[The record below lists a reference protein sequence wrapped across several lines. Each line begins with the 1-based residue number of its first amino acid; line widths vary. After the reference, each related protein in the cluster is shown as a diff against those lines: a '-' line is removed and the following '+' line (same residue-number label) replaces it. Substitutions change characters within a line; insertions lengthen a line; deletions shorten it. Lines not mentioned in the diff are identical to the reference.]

1 MPESRSWLAF
11 DLGAESG
18 RAFTGSLKSGILTI
32 KEVHR
37 FPNEPLACGHSLHW
51 DVERLW
57 REMRQVLASTDGNLE
72 GIGVDSWGVDYALLD
87 ARGELLENPHHYRD
101 VRNPPA
107 MAAAHDLISREEIY
121 AETGI
126 QFLPFNTI
134 YQLLA
139 AKRQSP
145 EILRAAK
152 QLLMIPD
159 LFNYWLTGKA
169 ACEYTDSTTTQ
180 LVNPH
185 TRSWSQVLIEK
196 LEFPSHLF
204 GEIIEPGTILGGHPA
219 GTPVIAT
226 VSHDTASAVA
236 SVTARE
242 NTAFLSSGTWS
253 LLGIELDAPVLTSE
267 ALVLNFTNE
276 GGSAGTT
283 RLLKNVMGLWMLQG
297 CKRSWAAVGHDYE
310 YATLI
315 DEAML
320 QPAFET
326 LIDPDDPTFLNPA
339 DMPDAIDAYCRRTQ
353 QPNPNSPGAY
363 ARAILESLAFK
374 YRSVIA
380 GIEKLTGSRIQQIRV
395 IGGGSKNRCLN
406 QFTADATG
414 RRVIAGPSE
423 AAVLGNLGV
432 QMMATGGAG
441 SLKEMRA
448 IVERSFPTEVYEPAD
463 HDAWRQ
469 ELERFDQY
477 CELSYA

>member
-18 RAFTGSLKSGILTI
+18 RAFTGSLKSGVLTV
-32 KEVHR
+32 KEIHR
-37 FPNEPLACGHSLHW
+37 FANEPLVCGRALQW
-51 DVERLW
+51 DVARLW
-57 REMRQVLASTDGNLE
+57 REMRQALASVEAKLE

-87 ARGELLENPHHYRD
+87 AKGELVENPHHYRD

-107 MAAAHDLISREEIY
+107 MAAAHELISREEIY
-121 AETGI
+121 QETGI

-134 YQLLA
+134 YQLVA
-139 AKRQSP
+139 ATQQSP
-145 EILRAAK
+145 EIFRAAK

-180 LVNPH
+180 LVNPR
-185 TRSWSQVLIEK
+185 TRCWSYALIEK
-196 LEFPSHLF
+196 LGFPSHLF
-204 GEIIEPGTILGGHPA
+204 GEIVEPGTILGSHPT

-226 VSHDTASAVA
+226 ASHDTASAVA
-236 SVTARE
+236 AVTARD

-253 LLGIELDAPVLTSE
+253 LLGIELDAPVLTSD
-267 ALVLNFTNE
+267 ALALNFTNE
-276 GGSAGTT
+276 GGVSGTT

-297 CKRSWAAVGHDYE
+297 CRRSWAAAGHDYE
-310 YATLI
+310 YAALI
-315 DEAML
+315 DNATL

-326 LIDPDDPTFLNPA
+326 LLDPDDSTFLNPP

-353 QPNPNSPGAY
+353 QPRPDSPGAY
-363 ARAILESLAFK
+363 TRAILQSLALK
-374 YRSVIA
+374 YCSVIA
-380 GIEKLTGSRIQQIRV
+380 GIEKLTGNRIEQIRV

-406 QFTADATG
+406 QFTACATG

-432 QMMATGGAG
+432 QMMATGAAG

-463 HDAWRQ
+463 HEVWCR
-469 ELERFDQY
+469 ELERFNQY
-477 CELSYA
+477 CEISYV